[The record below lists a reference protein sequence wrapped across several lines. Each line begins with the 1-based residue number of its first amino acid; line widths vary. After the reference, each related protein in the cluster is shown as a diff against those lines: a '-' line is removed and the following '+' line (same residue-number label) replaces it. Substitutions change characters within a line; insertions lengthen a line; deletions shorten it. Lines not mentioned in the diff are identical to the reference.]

1 METQTYEEALRE
13 AAVADD
19 SIVVMTAEN
28 RVAIRNLPGVLGKR
42 FIDVGIA
49 EQTMVGAAAGLA
61 LRGRKPVVHA
71 LAAFLTMRA
80 FEFIR
85 TDVGIGNLP
94 VKLVGGVAGFLS
106 DGNGPT
112 HQALEDIALMRGIPH
127 MQVFS
132 PADGEDMVIG
142 LPSMLASAS
151 PWYLRYNALP
161 APVRHSREF
170 SPGKAEV
177 VVEGNDVAILV
188 HGFLLREVMRALPA
202 LREGGLSPRVVNMRM
217 LQPVDEAEIL
227 RGARETRLI
236 VTVEDHFL
244 SGGLATIVAEVLG
257 RAGTTA
263 RHLPFALKGRWFTPG
278 LLDPVLEAEGFTGG
292 QIAQRI
298 LNAFR
303 NNQG

>member
-1 METQTYEEALRE
+1 VEGRTYEQVLRE
-13 AAVADD
+13 AAAADKN
-19 SIVVMTAEN
+19 IVVMTAEN
-28 RVAIRNLPGVLGKR
+28 RVAIRNLPRELGRR

-71 LAAFLTMRA
+71 LATFLTMRA

-94 VKLVGGVAGFLS
+94 VKLVGGVPGFLS

-142 LPSMLASAS
+142 LPSILGSGS
-151 PWYLRYNALP
+151 PCYIRYNALP
-161 APVRHSREF
+161 APVRHAPEF

-177 VVEGNDVAILV
+177 LAEGNDVAILV
-188 HGFLLREVMRALPA
+188 HGFLLREVMRALPV
-202 LREGGLSPRVVNMRM
+202 LREKGLSVRVLNMRM
-217 LQPVDEAEIL
+217 LQPVDEDEIL
-227 RGARETRLI
+227 RAAKETGI
-236 VTVEDHFL
+236 VVTVEDHFL
-244 SGGLATIVAEVLG
+244 TGGLATIVAEVLD
-257 RAGTTA
+257 RHRTA
-263 RHLPFALKGRWFTPG
+263 AHHLPIALDARWFTPG
-278 LLDPVLEAEGFTGG
+278 LLDDVLTTEGFTGP

-298 LNAFR
+298 LEAHR
-303 NNQG
+303 NNN